1 MDPETRGD
9 VLAQELNDTLNNEFE
24 SRSEYR
30 EALESAISFL
40 QITLEALEED
50 EENDSELE
58 AAHNVSEFHSGD
70 VEDD

>member
-40 QITLEALEED
+40 QITLDALEED
-50 EENDSELE
+50 EENDSEL
-58 AAHNVSEFHSGD
+58 
-70 VEDD
+70 DD